1 MKLRRILGVFFRYL
15 YTMNKGLMQ
24 LSDIFYWP
32 LVDILLWGL
41 TSFWIQTNHSSVHNL
56 PLIMMTG
63 LVFWQICWR
72 GSVDIS
78 VNLLQEFW
86 QRNLVNFFSTP
97 LKFCEWV
104 TGMILLSMLKLCGSI
119 AFCSLVVYILYALNV
134 FTIGWC
140 FLPFTVS
147 LIIFGW
153 SLGFLASS
161 MIVYWGHKVEFFAWM
176 IGGLFMPFS
185 AVFYPASALPL
196 WGQKVAWCLPT
207 TYIFEGMRS
216 ILYTGIFP
224 THFFWISL
232 ALDLV
237 FLSAAI
243 SLFRFMFLKS
253 RRKGLAR
260 LE

>member
-1 MKLRRILGVFFRYL
+1 MKLRRIFGVFFRYF
-15 YTMNKGLMQ
+15 YTLNKGLMQ

-41 TSFWIQTNHSSVHNL
+41 TSFWISTHQFSGHNL

-78 VNLLQEFW
+78 INLLQEFW

-104 TGMILLSMLKLCGSI
+104 AGMLLLSLVKLCCSI
-119 AFCSLVVYILYALNV
+119 AFCSLIVYVLYSLNV
-134 FTIGWC
+134 FSIGWY
-140 FLPFTVS
+140 FLPFTLS

-185 AVFYPASALPL
+185 AVFYPVSTLPL
-196 WGQKVAWCLPT
+196 WGQNIAWCLPT
-207 TYIFEGMRS
+207 TYIFEGMRTT
-216 ILYTGIFP
+216 LYTGIFP
-224 THFFWISL
+224 AHYFWISL
-232 ALDLV
+232 GLDLI
-237 FLSAAI
+237 FLTAAI
-243 SLFRFMFLKS
+243 FLLRFMFHKS